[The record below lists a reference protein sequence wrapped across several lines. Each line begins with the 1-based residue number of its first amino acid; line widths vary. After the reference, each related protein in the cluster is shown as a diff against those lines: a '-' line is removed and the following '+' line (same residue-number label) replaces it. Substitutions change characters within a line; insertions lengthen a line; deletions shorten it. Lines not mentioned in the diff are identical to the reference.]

1 MSRPNPKINI
11 GPVDSSVALVICDLN
26 LPDAPIIY
34 ASDAFC
40 DLTGYSMDEVV
51 GYNCRFLQTPP
62 SGGSKPSKS
71 ASKAARANAKAIQR
85 LSQAIETRDEIQL
98 SIINYKRNGQSFTN
112 TLTIIPLEP
121 DSSGCCY
128 AVGLQVELP

>member
-11 GPVDSSVALVICDLN
+11 GPVDGSVALVICDLN

-40 DLTGYSMDEVV
+40 DLTGYTTSEVV

-62 SGGSKPSKS
+62 ARGSKS
-71 ASKAARANAKAIQR
+71 SKAAKANAKAVQR
-85 LSQAIETRDEIQL
+85 LGHAVEAREEIQL
-98 SIINYKRNGQSFTN
+98 SIINYKKTGQAFTN